1 MSARGRPPCDH
12 RRLAGGRSASLYAR
26 VQSAYRLKAGR
37 DPPPSMAM
45 VGRSGRVHRRARPYQ
60 GAYDVGVRVG
70 TAPTAR
76 SRSSNSCD
84 VAYVARWSA
93 SGSSLRASRVTGH
106 RRANPCTHMVD
117 LDRDLRP
124 TPASPAIPGDLIRVH
139 ASVSGGT
146 ALSTSPS
153 RRCPRLA
160 IANVTEITATA
171 RVLYSAY
178 KLS

>member
-1 MSARGRPPCDH
+1 MIARGRPPCDH
-12 RRLAGGRSASLYAR
+12 RRLAGEKYLGADTGDDACLDCGAELPRSADPASTEMNSTMSLGP
-26 VQSAYRLKAGR
+26 Q
-37 DPPPSMAM
+37 
-45 VGRSGRVHRRARPYQ
+45 
-60 GAYDVGVRVG
+60 
-70 TAPTAR
+70 
-76 SRSSNSCD
+76 
-84 VAYVARWSA
+84 
-93 SGSSLRASRVTGH
+93 LRAPGH
-106 RRANPCTHMVD
+106 RRANPCTHLVD
-117 LDRDLRP
+117 LERDLRP

-146 ALSTSPS
+146 APSTSPS

>member
-1 MSARGRPPCDH
+1 MREAGRLATTATSPAGDRRLCTLAYKARIVSKLDAIRPP
-12 RRLAGGRSASLYAR
+12 LWQWLE
-26 VQSAYRLKAGR
+26 
-37 DPPPSMAM
+37 
-45 VGRSGRVHRRARPYQ
+45 GRVASTVELGRTKARMTLGSESGP
-60 GAYDVGVRVG
+60 
-70 TAPTAR
+70 APTAR
-76 SRSSNSCD
+76 SRSSNSSD

-106 RRANPCTHMVD
+106 RRANPCTHLVD
-117 LDRDLRP
+117 LERDLRP